1 MSEAIISS
9 TLSSAD
15 DFENI
20 FKEVNHDKSLGL
32 KNNNHLKFFQ
42 LDMGDYDYK
51 FERLQNFLE
60 ENIGSYVFSR
70 AEIDGLIK
78 KGLSRSIDL
87 KAFKKLSKS
96 GNIDSKGTGKE
107 LGEMLI
113 YAFLEKILVAP
124 KLLSKV
130 ELTSSG
136 IINNTD
142 SLHLNTIKSAEGER
156 FQLVYGASAIV
167 GDLCDA
173 VSQIGTAI
181 NDIKNAKDNDY
192 QLVEKSILTNSFDE
206 NTTERIKSL
215 LIPNKSRITIPETA
229 YGIFLGYTLGLQ
241 KKDRTPY
248 EFSELV
254 QQKIQSDIANNLSL
268 LTKMIDDSGLSGLS
282 FYIYLLPFNDAET
295 DKYNIMSSV
304 LGGND

>member
-1 MSEAIISS
+1 M
-9 TLSSAD
+9 
-15 DFENI
+15 
-20 FKEVNHDKSLGL
+20 
-32 KNNNHLKFFQ
+32 
-42 LDMGDYDYK
+42 
-51 FERLQNFLE
+51 
-60 ENIGSYVFSR
+60 
-70 AEIDGLIK
+70 
-78 KGLSRSIDL
+78 
-87 KAFKKLSKS
+87 
-96 GNIDSKGTGKE
+96 
-107 LGEMLI
+107 
-113 YAFLEKILVAP
+113 
-124 KLLSKV
+124 
-130 ELTSSG
+130 
-136 IINNTD
+136 
-142 SLHLNTIKSAEGER
+142 
-156 FQLVYGASAIV
+156 
-167 GDLCDA
+167 CDA